1 MAGLSSKAIG
11 VETLNN
17 QDKLDEPSF
26 PGTDLISYA
35 REISNRPVS
44 RDDVVSAKDAIKILL
59 TSNSSYLAQ
68 VGFTESQKLLK
79 WLNSDSQTMSP
90 EAIRYVNY
98 MTGSKEFNKSA
109 LESLE
114 TKASKF
120 AKDYPDASKRIKQ
133 YQKEHYEGKVPVQE
147 GKGSYVVM
155 TEPDY
160 RESIKPKN
168 QKILE
173 LADRFED
180 NVKEYLTRERKD
192 AVKTAG
198 MTNFLGT
205 IELDVAI
212 ITAQN
217 RIEKID
223 KLLRRLDGIGDET
236 DPRKA
241 EKRVV
246 AIAHELN
253 KIDPGFGFTGKSID
267 ELMKNQLFRVL
278 FAK

>member
-1 MAGLSSKAIG
+1 MT
-11 VETLNN
+11 E
-17 QDKLDEPSF
+17 
-26 PGTDLISYA
+26 YA
-35 REISNRPVS
+35 REIRNGPVS
-44 RDDVVSAKDAIKILL
+44 NEEVDSPKNAIKILL

-68 VGFTESQKLLK
+68 VGFTESHNLLK

-98 MTGSKEFNKSA
+98 MTGSKECNQRD
-109 LESLE
+109 LESLVSKA
-114 TKASKF
+114 TKLQQF
-120 AKDYPDASKRIKQ
+120 YPDASDSIRK
-133 YQKEHYEGKVPVQE
+133 YYEEHYEGKVPVQK

-160 RESIKPKN
+160 RESIKPKSE
-168 QKILE
+168 KILE

-198 MTNFLGT
+198 MTNFLRT

-236 DPRKA
+236 DHQKA

-253 KIDPGFGFTGKSID
+253 KIDPGFGFTGKSMD